1 MNHVL
6 AQHQIRSHHPIPPPP
21 KQKLTQTQ
29 SNQSPFHIQGHN
41 EAIALV
47 TVHKNIDN
55 AESSRAKSEENQ
67 NPDLQRAKDL
77 IDLHYN
83 VKMKHMRGQQPGMVD
98 EGLRKARDDVSRV
111 LREL

>member
-1 MNHVL
+1 MQVAEIL
-6 AQHQIRSHHPIPPPP
+6 SD
-21 KQKLTQTQ
+21 LT
-29 SNQSPFHIQGHN
+29 SLRACNHN

-47 TVHKNIDN
+47 TVHRDGDN
-55 AESSRAKSEENQ
+55 AESSKAEENQ

-83 VKMKHMRGQQPGMVD
+83 VKMKHMRGQQPGTVD
-98 EGLRKARDDVSRV
+98 EGLRKARDDVNRV

>member
-1 MNHVL
+1 M
-6 AQHQIRSHHPIPPPP
+6 QIAEILSD
-21 KQKLTQTQ
+21 LT
-29 SNQSPFHIQGHN
+29 SLRACGHN

-111 LREL
+111 LWEL

>member
-1 MNHVL
+1 MQVAEIL
-6 AQHQIRSHHPIPPPP
+6 SD
-21 KQKLTQTQ
+21 LT
-29 SNQSPFHIQGHN
+29 SLRACGHN
-41 EAIALV
+41 EAMVLV

-55 AESSRAKSEENQ
+55 AESRAKPEENQ

-83 VKMKHMRGQQPGMVD
+83 VKMKHMRGQQPGTVD